1 MRSRAIHIDK
11 SEMTKATQL
20 ASKATS
26 ATAAIHNITSHIRKR
41 SCIRHAD
48 AIVPYVKR
56 NIAKL
61 RAYEDLPD
69 QEVPAPSTCAPD
81 KTPSYKLS
89 VIVLRNGLIV
99 TRRNYRLNVG
109 DTQRQVYWDVL
120 RAFPAGDERHA
131 KHALKRLGVEK
142 STTTCHDHAPEND
155 AADMTVNYVRAMNA
169 AYAREERI
177 GRALKKARVALDMI
191 DARRDPQM

>member
-1 MRSRAIHIDK
+1 M
-11 SEMTKATQL
+11 
-20 ASKATS
+20 
-26 ATAAIHNITSHIRKR
+26 
-41 SCIRHAD
+41 
-48 AIVPYVKR
+48 VPYVKR

-61 RAYEDLPD
+61 RAYADLPD

-120 RAFPAGDERHA
+120 RAFPAGDERRIVELLRPYSFDESLKVFVPKTHA
-131 KHALKRLGVEK
+131 YITLCESAFVEQNNK
-142 STTTCHDHAPEND
+142 SFIE
-155 AADMTVNYVRAMNA
+155 
-169 AYAREERI
+169 
-177 GRALKKARVALDMI
+177 
-191 DARRDPQM
+191 